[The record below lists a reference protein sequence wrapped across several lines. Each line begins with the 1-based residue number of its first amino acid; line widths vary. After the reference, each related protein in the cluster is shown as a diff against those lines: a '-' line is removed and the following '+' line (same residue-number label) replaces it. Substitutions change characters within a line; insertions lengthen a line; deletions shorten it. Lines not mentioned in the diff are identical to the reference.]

1 MATITTYDELKTGIK
16 DWLDRSDLDDY
27 VDTFID
33 LAEAR
38 FKREIRIR
46 ETLQVNAAI
55 TISED
60 DRTIDIASNTT
71 RFLDHKYLRLLVPD
85 GTLGRRFMPNFQET
99 TLHEMTN
106 YSINEQKCPEWYTVW
121 PDGTVIELDAP
132 ADQDYTAELFYY
144 QELVALDDTNTTNA
158 LLDRAPDAYLW
169 GSLAATAPFL
179 QNDERVNLWETL
191 YGTVRDDLSI
201 SEREMNRGGPLI
213 ARVGGRR
220 KTP

>member
-33 LAEAR
+33 LAESR

-46 ETLQVNAAI
+46 ETLQVNSAI

-60 DRTIDIASNTT
+60 DRTVDISANTT
-71 RFLDHKYLRLLVPD
+71 RFLDHKFLRILVPD
-85 GTLGRRFMPNFQET
+85 ATLGRRFLPNFQET
-99 TLHEMTN
+99 TLTHLSEV
-106 YSINEQKCPEWYTVW
+106 SINESKCPEWYTIW
-121 PDGTVIELDAP
+121 PDGATLELDAP
-132 ADQDYTAELFYY
+132 ADQDYTAELIYY
-144 QELVALDDTNTTNA
+144 QELQALSDSNTTNE

-201 SEREMNRGGPLI
+201 AEREMHRGGPLI